1 VTKTL
6 LVDGNNL
13 FKIGYHGVREYYHK
27 GNHIGGI
34 YHFVNTLRK
43 FISDYNY
50 DKVIVFWDGEN
61 NSIQRKKI
69 FAEYK
74 ENRRYNRLNDIQKQS
89 YDWQISR
96 TKQYLEEM
104 FIRQVEVD
112 GNECDD
118 LIAYYCQISEDE
130 NKTIFS
136 ADKDLTQLISEN
148 VQVFSPS
155 QKQMIK
161 YGDKVKLKDI
171 SIPHQNVGTFKIISG
186 DKSDNIDGIYYF
198 GEKTFVKL
206 FPEILDSEV
215 SVDDILTKGEK
226 LHENDKDN
234 RALQNL
240 LSGKTK
246 RGVYGEEFYVIN
258 KQLVDLSNPLL
269 TEEAKELVQLY
280 YEEDIDPEGRGYQNL
295 MRMMM
300 DDGLF
305 KYLPK
310 YDNAWV
316 NFLTPFMKLTRKEKR
331 RFKKPKTN

>member
-1 VTKTL
+1 MTKTL

-34 YHFVNTLRK
+34 YHFVNTLRR
-43 FISDYNY
+43 FIDEYNY
-50 DKVIVFWDGEN
+50 DKVIVFWDGED

-69 FAEYK
+69 FPEYK

-89 YDWQISR
+89 YSWQLKR
-96 TKQYLEEM
+96 VKEYLEEM
-104 FIRQVEVD
+104 FIRQINVD
-112 GNECDD
+112 GNEADD
-118 LIAYYCQISEDE
+118 MIAQYCQISEDE
-130 NKTIFS
+130 HKTIFS
-136 ADKDLTQLISEN
+136 ADKDLTQLICEK
-148 VQVFSPS
+148 VQVYSPS

-161 YGDKVKLKDI
+161 NGDKVKLSSI
-171 SIPHQNVGTFKIISG
+171 EIPHQNISTFKIISG

-206 FPEILDSEV
+206 FPEIVDSIV
-215 SVDDILTKGEK
+215 SVDDILTKGEQ

-234 RALQNL
+234 KALQNL

-246 RGVYGEEFYVIN
+246 RGVYGEEFYLIN
-258 KQLVDLSNPLL
+258 RKLVDLSIPLL
-269 TEEAKELVQLY
+269 TEEAIEIVKLY

-300 DDGLF
+300 DDGIF

-310 YDNAWV
+310 TDNAWV
-316 NFLTPFMKLTRKEKR
+316 YFLTPFMKLTRKEKR
-331 RFKKPKTN
+331 RFKKTKN